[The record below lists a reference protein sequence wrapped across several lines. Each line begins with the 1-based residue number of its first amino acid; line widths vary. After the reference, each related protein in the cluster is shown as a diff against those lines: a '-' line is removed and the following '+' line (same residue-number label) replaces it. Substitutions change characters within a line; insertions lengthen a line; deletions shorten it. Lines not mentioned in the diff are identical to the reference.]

1 VAVEAIAQGEEF
13 AMYPKRRSSALL
25 ALLAAG
31 GLYAWRNRDKIQ
43 GWINRQTTQ
52 YNNQD
57 NTTFP
62 STGATRRI
70 DAGLNR
76 ADTETPLSERRFG
89 SEI

>member
-1 VAVEAIAQGEEF
+1 
-13 AMYPKRRSSALL
+13 MYPRSRTSALL

-43 GWINRQTTQ
+43 GWINSQTTQ
-52 YNNQD
+52 HNNQD
-57 NTTFP
+57 NTTVP

-70 DAGLNR
+70 HTDLNR
-76 ADTETPLSERRFG
+76 ADTETPLSERHFG